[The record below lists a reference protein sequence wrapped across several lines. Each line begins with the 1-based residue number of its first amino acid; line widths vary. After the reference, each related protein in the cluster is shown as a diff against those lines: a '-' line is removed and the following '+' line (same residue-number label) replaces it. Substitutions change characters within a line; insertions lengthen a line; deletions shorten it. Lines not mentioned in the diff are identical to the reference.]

1 MKLKAG
7 HKTLLV
13 LAVLL
18 TAVALCALP
27 FRVLKQETLYVYT
40 KGQSSSAEAGF
51 IDELK
56 RLGFAVKLNVQ
67 ELPQSQTTALW
78 LDTPNALEEMKKSQ
92 AEVNFIYTTAY
103 YPLPLAGQNKAP
115 VVLTPY
121 RELYEHYVRSNQKTA
136 LFSLGI
142 NLKDFYNTEDKKV
155 YTAIYYGDNNK
166 FFPYAEELKQ
176 KKDIRFMGN
185 FWPASFAAL
194 QPKTQKQK
202 ADILNQTDIVIVY
215 NAPASPQS
223 KTIPAELAEAAGCGT
238 LVFSTPNSAV
248 SKLYGNTV
256 ITYDTLPDLEEK
268 LAYYLNKR
276 EQTKHISR
284 ALQKITIE
292 KYSSAVMAK
301 RFKEILYWL
310 KQNSPKPALR

>member
-1 MKLKAG
+1 MKLQAG

-18 TAVALCALP
+18 TAVVLCTLP

-40 KGQSSSAEAGF
+40 KGQFSSAEAGF

-56 RLGFAVKLNVQ
+56 RLGFAVKLNVK
-67 ELPQSQTTALW
+67 ELPKPQTAALW
-78 LDTPNALEEMKKSQ
+78 LDTPNAMEEMKKSQ

-103 YPLPLAGQNKAP
+103 YPLPLAGQTKAL

-121 RELYEHYVRSNQKTA
+121 RELYEHYVRFNQKTA

-142 NLKDFYNTEDKKV
+142 NLKDFYNKEDKKI
-155 YTAIYYGDNNK
+155 YTALYYGDNNK
-166 FFPYAEELKQ
+166 VFPYAEALKQ
-176 KKDIRFMGN
+176 KKDIRFMGD
-185 FWPASFAAL
+185 FWPASFEAL

-223 KTIPAELAEAAGCGT
+223 KTIPTELAEAAGCAT

-276 EQTKHISR
+276 QQTKHIGR
-284 ALQKITIE
+284 TLQKITIE
-292 KYSSAVMAK
+292 KYSSAVTAK
-301 RFKEILYWL
+301 RFKEILNWL

>member
-1 MKLKAG
+1 MKLQAG

-18 TAVALCALP
+18 TAVVLCTLP

-40 KGQSSSAEAGF
+40 KGQASSAEAGF

-56 RLGFAVKLNVQ
+56 RLGFAVKLNVK
-67 ELPQSQTTALW
+67 ELPKPQTAALW
-78 LDTPNALEEMKKSQ
+78 LDTPNAMEEMKKSQ

-103 YPLPLAGQNKAP
+103 YPLPLAGQTKAL

-121 RELYEHYVRSNQKTA
+121 RELYEHYVRFNQKTA

-142 NLKDFYNTEDKKV
+142 NLKDFYNKEDKKI
-155 YTAIYYGDNNK
+155 YTALYYGDNNK
-166 FFPYAEELKQ
+166 VFPYAEALKQ

-185 FWPASFAAL
+185 FWPASFEAL

-215 NAPASPQS
+215 NDPASPQS
-223 KTIPAELAEAAGCGT
+223 KTIPTELAEAAGCAT

-276 EQTKHISR
+276 QQTKHIGR
-284 ALQKITIE
+284 TLQKITIE
-292 KYSSAVMAK
+292 KYSSAVTAK
-301 RFKEILYWL
+301 RFREILSWL
-310 KQNSPKPALR
+310 KQNAL

>member
-7 HKTLLV
+7 HKILLV

-18 TAVALCALP
+18 TAVVLCALP
-27 FRVLKQETLYVYT
+27 FRVLKQETLYVCT
-40 KGQSSSAEAGF
+40 KGQPSSAEAGF
-51 IDELK
+51 INEL
-56 RLGFAVKLNVQ
+56 RRMGFAVKLNAQ
-67 ELPQSQTTALW
+67 DLPKPQTTALW

-103 YPLPLAGQNKAP
+103 YPLPLAGQTKAF

-142 NLKDFYNTEDKKV
+142 NLKDFYNMDDKKI

-185 FWPASFAAL
+185 FWPVSFAPL

-215 NAPASPQS
+215 NDPASPQS
-223 KTIPAELAEAAGCGT
+223 KIIPSELAEAAGCGT
-238 LVFSTPNSAV
+238 MVFSTPNPAV
-248 SKLYGNTV
+248 AELYGNNI

-276 EQTKHISR
+276 GQTKHISR
-284 ALQKITIE
+284 ALQKITVE
-292 KYSSAVMAK
+292 KYSSAVTAK
-301 RFKEILYWL
+301 RFKEIQYWL

>member
-1 MKLKAG
+1 MKLQAG

-18 TAVALCALP
+18 TAVVLCTLP

-56 RLGFAVKLNVQ
+56 RLGFAVKLNVK
-67 ELPQSQTTALW
+67 ELPKPQTAALW
-78 LDTPNALEEMKKSQ
+78 LDTPNAMEEMKKSQ

-103 YPLPLAGQNKAP
+103 YPLPLAGQTKAL

-121 RELYEHYVRSNQKTA
+121 RELYEHYVRFNQKTA

-142 NLKDFYNTEDKKV
+142 NLKDFYNKEDKKI
-155 YTAIYYGDNNK
+155 YTALYYGDNNK
-166 FFPYAEELKQ
+166 VFPYAEALKQ

-185 FWPASFAAL
+185 FWPASFEAL

-215 NAPASPQS
+215 NDPASPQS
-223 KTIPAELAEAAGCGT
+223 KTIPTELAEAAGCAT

-276 EQTKHISR
+276 QQTKHIGR
-284 ALQKITIE
+284 TLQKITIE
-292 KYSSAVMAK
+292 KYSSAVTAK
-301 RFKEILYWL
+301 RFKEILSWL
-310 KQNSPKPALR
+310 KQNAL